1 MRSSFYITILFSLVI
16 FPLLIGCAIIKEDN
30 NLVNSKSN
38 LLFSGKAVKIYLLN
52 DTVFRCGVNEIKII
66 TKSHS
71 LENFNFLF
79 TAMNFEKGTNIGE
92 YRLTSDCD
100 SEICHIIVYLKE
112 NGEIKMVD
120 KFSLFLL
127 PGTDYFDT
135 VKLDSVPSD
144 KK

>member
-1 MRSSFYITILFSLVI
+1 MRISPYIYRLFSLII
-16 FPLLIGCAIIKEDN
+16 FPVLISCSVIKEEN
-30 NLVNSKSN
+30 NLVNSES

-100 SEICHIIVYLKE
+100 SEICHIMIYLKG

-127 PGTDYFDT
+127 PGRDYFDI
-135 VKLDSVPSD
+135 VPPAGRD
-144 KK
+144 L